1 MAVQHRVRA
10 PTAIATPQLP
20 ERQPSPLHING
31 LSAAAALQPQ
41 VLQPPMYLLHD
52 ELKQIQDACNTIA
65 HVVQVAVQHAEAFGE
80 YLRMARPINLVPSAL
95 LVFVG
100 AWVRM
105 NDEPM
110 VAPHDVVQDYH
121 AGTPCSDAAGRDWSL
136 CAAAWQWPG
145 VAGLPYVSRRRSSV
159 MHCERLF

>member
-20 ERQPSPLHING
+20 ELPERQPSPLRSNG

-41 VLQPPMYLLHD
+41 VLRPPMYLLHD
-52 ELKQIQDACNTIA
+52 VLKQTKDTYDSPL

-100 AWVRM
+100 AWVRT
-105 NDEPM
+105 NDDAM
-110 VAPHDVVQDYH
+110 AAP
-121 AGTPCSDAAGRDWSL
+121 T
-136 CAAAWQWPG
+136 
-145 VAGLPYVSRRRSSV
+145 
-159 MHCERLF
+159 